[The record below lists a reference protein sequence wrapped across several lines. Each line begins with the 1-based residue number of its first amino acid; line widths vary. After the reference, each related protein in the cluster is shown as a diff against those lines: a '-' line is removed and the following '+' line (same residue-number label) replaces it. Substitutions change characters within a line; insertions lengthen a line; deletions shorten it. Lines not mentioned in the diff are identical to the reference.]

1 MSLKTK
7 VKVGNITN
15 LSDAR
20 YCAGMGVDLL
30 GFPVKNADGSLLSP
44 DKFTDITGW
53 VSGPEFVLEAEET
66 DLTELYKTISRYPA
80 QYLQLDASQLDLFDP
95 AHIERLIISFDIHYW
110 EKWKNKILQARPS
123 IEYLLIRNDS
133 EGNPT
138 DLQVLIDEMAQYC
151 PVLLGFGIVKE
162 NLLEVLHLSIAGI
175 SLQGSE
181 EEKPGMKDYNQ
192 LADILEGLE
201 TE

>member
-30 GFPVKNADGSLLSP
+30 GFPLKNSNGSFLSP
-44 DKFTDITGW
+44 DTFRDITGW
-53 VSGPEFVLEAEET
+53 VSGPEFVLEAEKT
-66 DLTELYKTISRYPA
+66 DLVELYKTIGNYPA
-80 QYLQLDASQLDLFDP
+80 HYLQLDASQLDSFDP
-95 AHIERLIISFDIHYW
+95 TYVERLIVLIDIHYW
-110 EKWKNKILQARPS
+110 EKWKNKIMQARAS
-123 IEYLLIRNDS
+123 IEYLLIRNDR
-133 EGNPT
+133 EGNPA
-138 DLQVLIDEMAQYC
+138 DLQVLIGEMAECC

-162 NLLEVLHLSIAGI
+162 NLKDVLHLSIAGI
-175 SLQGSE
+175 SLDGSE

-192 LADILEGLE
+192 LADVLEALDMD
-201 TE
+201 